1 MIVGKGFWAFLKKKR
16 VMESGDGDDEV
27 FEAGVEMV
35 E

>member
-1 MIVGKGFWAFLKKKR
+1 MSFGKRFWAFLKKKR
-16 VMESGDGDDEV
+16 VMASGDGDDEV